1 MNWINIHTDDL
12 RGEQMMGAD
21 PVERGTW
28 LFLLAWCATQEN
40 DGCIKDCLLWKDRR
54 WQQTCG
60 VTKNEVHMDS
70 DLYCFVGDDLVVNLY
85 PLDKQNEVQRKRDQ
99 AKKNGRMGGRPK
111 KTPPSETIEES
122 TPKPTLVIL
131 ETHVGSNVEKRKE
144 KEKGKGKENG
154 RSNIVS
160 DETKSTLLN
169 LWNNSPAKARNRS
182 SKKKVSE
189 AWKKIKTSDRPCSQQ
204 LVEAIKAWSLT
215 EDWQNG
221 YAPGLHL
228 WIKDEKWQD
237 LPEHGTAT
245 NQSIMGW

>member
-1 MNWINIHTDDL
+1 
-12 RGEQMMGAD
+12 MMGAG

-122 TPKPTLVIL
+122 TPKPTLVPTLKSGRRRRRVKGRRMEGVILSLTRRNRHSLTCGTTHPLKL
-131 ETHVGSNVEKRKE
+131 ETDRAKRRFPRHGRKSKPQTAHAASN
-144 KEKGKGKENG
+144 
-154 RSNIVS
+154 
-160 DETKSTLLN
+160 
-169 LWNNSPAKARNRS
+169 S
-182 SKKKVSE
+182 SKRLKRG
-189 AWKKIKTSDRPCSQQ
+189 A
-204 LVEAIKAWSLT
+204 
-215 EDWQNG
+215 
-221 YAPGLHL
+221 
-228 WIKDEKWQD
+228 
-237 LPEHGTAT
+237 
-245 NQSIMGW
+245 